1 MFVFLLPVLGGV
13 HFRVAKADLRYA
25 GHANRRFPTSV
36 VIKQVNGSSGVTTL
50 QKLGLFL
57 KPYFPSVSFGATI
70 EELAYRLHGYLIE
83 LQFYKTHSRQFHVP
97 IPECYYS
104 YYDYYNVR
112 FLMIMEDL
120 SECDNGEPEG
130 FSPEQAFSLLSNLAS
145 LHAQFWHD
153 TGFKADKKKL
163 WSYGGYWLGDK
174 EMSHHKSISESFDST
189 LTNFPEI
196 LEGFPEARALRHL
209 LAKEIERITHTVH
222 AAEPKT
228 VIHGDYKISNIFIDM
243 HQRPL
248 KPYAI
253 DWQWM
258 GRGLCATDVAYFI
271 YTSLSLAQNKF
282 SLDPEA
288 PGASP
293 RDKKY
298 DYYTTHEMDL
308 LKTYYNALVKHENV
322 QNFSFQEFEQQYA
335 INQIYFTIFC
345 IREKWS
351 VMSPTNMQF
360 FKDNR
365 IDGLHLRNTQH
376 MVQMLKRTAHLMQH
390 VKLEQTPQKSGARS
404 WKNKL

>member
-1 MFVFLLPVLGGV
+1 V
-13 HFRVAKADLRYA
+13 KYT
-25 GHANRRFPTSV
+25 GHANRRFPSSV
-36 VIKQVNGSSGVTTL
+36 VIKQVNGSSGVTAF

-83 LQFYKTHSRQFHVP
+83 LQFYKTHSREVHVP
-97 IPECYYS
+97 IPQCYYS

-130 FSPEQAFSLLSNLAS
+130 FTPEQASSLLTNLAD
-145 LHAQFWHD
+145 LHAQFWHN
-153 TGFKADKKKL
+153 TGFKSDKKL
-163 WSYGGYWLGDK
+163 WSFGGYWLGDK
-174 EMSHHKSISESFDST
+174 EMSHHKAIPEVFDSA
-189 LTNFPEI
+189 LSNFPII
-196 LEGFPEARALRHL
+196 LEEYPEASKLKDL
-209 LAKEIERITHTVH
+209 LAKQIERITHTVH

-271 YTSLSLAQNKF
+271 YTSLSLQNRKW
-282 SLDPEA
+282 SLDTQC
-288 PGASP
+288 PGAT
-293 RDKKY
+293 RDKQY
-298 DYYTTHEMDL
+298 PHYTAFEMDL
-308 LKTYYNALVKHENV
+308 LRTYYNALVKHENV
-322 QNFSFQEFEQQYA
+322 QDFTFEEFEQQYA
-335 INQIYFTIFC
+335 LNQIYFTIFC

-351 VMSPTNMQF
+351 VMSPANMQF

-365 IDGLHLRNTQH
+365 IDGLHLRNPEH
-376 MVQMLKRTAHLMQH
+376 MIQMLKRTAELLPH
-390 VKLEQTPQKSGARS
+390 VKLESTTHRNPNRS